1 MAIANES
8 MAKRIAGILPVAGNG
23 SPMRRSEGGVAA
35 VEFALVLPLLLIVII
50 GTIDFGFMVYDKAMI
65 TNAAREGARAGIVLR
80 NPRLSKAEI
89 ETVATNYC
97 RDNLITL
104 IGNTTCRATAV
115 VPNPIRSQ
123 AAAPDSPNSRLEVS
137 VEYEYQGPIVS
148 LVSLI
153 PGASLTLGTMRST
166 AEMKYE

>member
-1 MAIANES
+1 
-8 MAKRIAGILPVAGNG
+8 
-23 SPMRRSEGGVAA
+23 MRRSEGGVAA

-65 TNAAREGARAGIVLR
+65 SNAAREGARAGIVLR

-123 AAAPDSPNSRLEVS
+123 AAAPPDSPNSRLEVT